1 MKSRLPVK
9 RKGWAG
15 NCLAAVRENGI
26 YHAAGILL
34 ILAVKHHYSTA
45 GAEALRWILTPV
57 AGLVALLNGMDFE
70 WLPQAGFVNHA
81 HSIVIAPAC
90 AGVNFFIICFASL
103 FFTFVSRLRGCRE
116 KCSWFA
122 LSATIAYLVT
132 LAANSLRIILSVF
145 LYDAPIYAG
154 WLTPG
159 RVHQLAGTV
168 LFTSLLVLTWL
179 VAERTVQR
187 PGPPEQAETR
197 PGSRRFE
204 GIPFSAIFLLA
215 PFAWYGLITIVVPLL
230 NGAFRLYGLEFV
242 EHSIM
247 VMLVCGCVFLITAW
261 LMKQGEK
268 RVDRPD

>member
-1 MKSRLPVK
+1 MKSKSPVK
-9 RKGWAG
+9 SERWAE
-15 NCLAAVRENGI
+15 NRLAAVRENGI
-26 YHAAGILL
+26 HHAAGILL
-34 ILAVKHHYSTA
+34 ILAVKLHYSTA
-45 GAEALRWILTPV
+45 DAEALRWILTPV
-57 AGLVALLNGMDFE
+57 AGLVALLSGMNFE

-90 AGVNFFIICFASL
+90 AGVNFLIICFASL
-103 FFTFVSRLRGCRE
+103 FFTFVSRQRKDRA
-116 KCSWFA
+116 KCAWFA

-168 LFTSLLVLTWL
+168 LFISLLVPTWL
-179 VAERTVQR
+179 IVERMVR
-187 PGPPEQAETR
+187 RSHPPAQAGGG
-197 PGSRRFE
+197 PGSRDA
-204 GIPFSAIFLLA
+204 GGLPVSAIYLPA

-230 NGAFRLYGLEFV
+230 NGAFRLYGSEFV
-242 EHSIM
+242 EHSVM
-247 VMLVCGCVFLITAW
+247 VMLACGCVFLITAR